1 MEYEGKTK
9 SPYKGVFG
17 SALLLAIVPV
27 ILYFLVFLVVSK
39 FKNQAKEITVNFSLM
54 IGVGSGLLFQLT
66 CILSGLI
73 KGTFKVVVNRVKNF
87 FSNLSINFKF
97 AIKYYWEDI
106 KSEGVVFWI
115 YFLIVGSTFGLALV
129 GIIKSY
135 IFYINY
141 K

>member
-1 MEYEGKTK
+1 MEYEGKAK
-9 SPYKGVFG
+9 SPYKGLLG
-17 SALLLAIVPV
+17 SSFLLIAIP
-27 ILYFLVFLVVSK
+27 VFLFIFIFLIIKKYTKLPNDLKVD
-39 FKNQAKEITVNFSLM
+39 FSLM
-54 IGVGSGLLFQLT
+54 IGFGCGFLFQMT
-66 CILSGLI
+66 CILSGLF

-115 YFLIVGSTFGLALV
+115 YFLIVGSTLGIALV